1 MDNFYLL
8 KKEIFNDIYPQY
20 EEQGDYVLD
29 IIKNHGFGFYA
40 INTLDISNPN
50 PEWYNKAINGE
61 ILRLIIKHCDYI
73 TFESTGFKLCLELL
87 KKRKLTLPD
96 KVIEIPKELKIVLV
110 VDKEWLYFYNKK
122 YKSTTPLIN
131 LEEKDKNE

>member
-29 IIKNHGFGFYA
+29 IIKTHGFGFYA

-50 PEWYNKAINGE
+50 PEWYNKVMKGE

-73 TFESTGFKLCLELL
+73 TFESTG
-87 KKRKLTLPD
+87 
-96 KVIEIPKELKIVLV
+96 
-110 VDKEWLYFYNKK
+110 
-122 YKSTTPLIN
+122 
-131 LEEKDKNE
+131 